1 MPNADWIDAEPKY
14 VRAGET
20 NIIGV
25 DMTGWLLGGKTISS
39 VVCSDAAGLTVASV
53 GRNTAT
59 FENDLG
65 GTCAVNKG
73 LTAIVSGQAA
83 GTTYN
88 LKFAATLSNA
98 EVKVCKVTLIGID

>member
-1 MPNADWIDAEPKY
+1 MPTADWIDAEPKY
-14 VRAGET
+14 IRAGET

-53 GRNTAT
+53 GRNTTT

-83 GTTYN
+83 GVTYN
-88 LKFAATLSNA
+88 LKFAATLSSS
-98 EVKVCKVTLIGID
+98 EVKVCKVTLLGID